1 MKKYQVKFND
11 GCVTEVWASNA
22 HNAKQIVIGVCCRSS
37 GKLQTE
43 IAEQIISV
51 ELEEQTL

>member
-1 MKKYQVKFND
+1 MKKYQVKFCD

-22 HNAKQIVIGVCCRSS
+22 HNAKQIAIGVCCRSS

-51 ELEEQTL
+51 KLEELTQ